1 MQQIHQ
7 YHSHLNKFLQVVAIF
22 MSLIQSLILFCQKTH
37 FRSHTSRSFNE
48 SHFSNLRVCFDFL
61 PSDQILPL
69 DLKAMCIQNV
79 KVPFQCPQ
87 TQNLP
92 FDSDIEFFQE
102 LMSISHSKDNALRM
116 KLFCPLMTKVHLIR
130 KGKN

>member
-7 YHSHLNKFLQVVAIF
+7 YHSHLNTFFQMVAIF

-37 FRSHTSRSFNE
+37 FRSHTSRSFNK
-48 SHFSNLRVCFDFL
+48 SHFSNMWVCFDFL
-61 PSDQILPL
+61 PSDQTLPL
-69 DLKAMCIQNV
+69 DFKEMCIQNV
-79 KVPFQCPQ
+79 KLPFQCPQ

-92 FDSDIEFFQE
+92 FDSDIEFSQE

-116 KLFCPLMTKVHLIR
+116 QLFCPLMTKVHLIR

>member
-7 YHSHLNKFLQVVAIF
+7 YHSHLNKNFQVVAIF
-22 MSLIQSLILFCQKTH
+22 LSLIQLLNLFCQKTH

-116 KLFCPLMTKVHLIR
+116 QLFCPLMTKVNLIR

>member
-116 KLFCPLMTKVHLIR
+116 QLFCPLRTKVNLIR

>member
-7 YHSHLNKFLQVVAIF
+7 YHSHLNKFFQAVAIF
-22 MSLIQSLILFCQKTH
+22 TILIQLLILFCQKTH

-48 SHFSNLRVCFDFL
+48 SHFSNMWVCFVFC
-61 PSDQILPL
+61 PQSHTLPL
-69 DLKAMCIQNV
+69 DSKKICHLKVNL
-79 KVPFQCPQ
+79 PFECPQ

-92 FDSDIEFFQE
+92 FDYDIEFFQE
-102 LMSISHSKDNALRM
+102 LVSISHLKDNALRM
-116 KLFCPLMTKVHLIR
+116 QLFCPLMTKVHLIR

>member
-1 MQQIHQ
+1 MWI
-7 YHSHLNKFLQVVAIF
+7 
-22 MSLIQSLILFCQKTH
+22 
-37 FRSHTSRSFNE
+37 
-48 SHFSNLRVCFDFL
+48 CFDFL

-69 DLKAMCIQNV
+69 DFKEMCIQNV

-92 FDSDIEFFQE
+92 FDSDIEFSQE

-116 KLFCPLMTKVHLIR
+116 QLFCPLMTKVHLIR

>member
-116 KLFCPLMTKVHLIR
+116 QLLCPLMTKVHLIR

>member
-48 SHFSNLRVCFDFL
+48 IHFSNMWVCFDFL

-116 KLFCPLMTKVHLIR
+116 QLFCPLMTKVHLIR

>member
-1 MQQIHQ
+1 MW
-7 YHSHLNKFLQVVAIF
+7 F
-22 MSLIQSLILFCQKTH
+22 
-37 FRSHTSRSFNE
+37 
-48 SHFSNLRVCFDFL
+48 CFDFL
-61 PSDQILPL
+61 HSDQILPL
-69 DLKAMCIQNV
+69 DFKEMCIQNV

-116 KLFCPLMTKVHLIR
+116 QFFLPTDDKIALDK
-130 KGKN
+130 KGQ

>member
-7 YHSHLNKFLQVVAIF
+7 YHSHVNKFLQVVAIF

-79 KVPFQCPQ
+79 KGPFQCPQ

-116 KLFCPLMTKVHLIR
+116 QLFCPLMTKEHLIR

>member
-116 KLFCPLMTKVHLIR
+116 QLFCPLMTKVNLIR

>member
-48 SHFSNLRVCFDFL
+48 SHFSNMWVCFDFL

-116 KLFCPLMTKVHLIR
+116 QLFCPLMTKVNLIR

>member
-1 MQQIHQ
+1 M
-7 YHSHLNKFLQVVAIF
+7 F

-102 LMSISHSKDNALRM
+102 LMNISHSKDNALRM
-116 KLFCPLMTKVHLIR
+116 QLFCSLMTKVHLIR

>member
-102 LMSISHSKDNALRM
+102 LMSISHSKDNTRRM
-116 KLFCPLMTKVHLIR
+116 QLFCPLMTKVHLIR

>member
-7 YHSHLNKFLQVVAIF
+7 YHSHLNKFFQAVAIF
-22 MSLIQSLILFCQKTH
+22 MSLIQLLILFCQKTH

-48 SHFSNLRVCFDFL
+48 SHFSNMCVCFDFQ

-69 DLKAMCIQNV
+69 DFKEMCIQNV

-92 FDSDIEFFQE
+92 FDFDIEFFQE

-116 KLFCPLMTKVHLIR
+116 QLFCPLMTKVHLIR

>member
-22 MSLIQSLILFCQKTH
+22 MSLIQSLLLFWQKPQ
-37 FRSHTSRSFNE
+37 FRSHTSRSLDDSLF
-48 SHFSNLRVCFDFL
+48 SHVRVCFDFL

-116 KLFCPLMTKVHLIR
+116 QLFCPLMTKVHLIR